1 MMTLLTADG
10 KLNGD
15 DEYDSCGCGGDGDD
29 DDVV

>member
-1 MMTLLTADG
+1 MTLLTADG

-15 DEYDSCGCGGDGDD
+15 DEYDSCGGDGDD